1 VSRKEKT
8 DKKNLV
14 VEGTLDAVKIGF
26 GETYLSAFGIF
37 LGGTPF
43 QVGVLSTLPSLVGAV
58 FQPLGMQL
66 AERVASRR
74 DFIAHLIRAQ
84 GLLWVPIACLPFMI
98 GRGAGAVTLLLAL
111 VVLYQLTVG
120 SLSPLWNS
128 LVGDVIP
135 PATRG
140 AFFGYRNRW
149 IAVASFIGVVSA
161 GFCVH
166 QGRIG
171 GLEAL
176 AFTVI
181 FIVAGVSRFISARY
195 VARVSDPTLT
205 VPEDSKF
212 TFWQF
217 IRRTRRSNFV
227 KFVLFVSCMN
237 FSASVSGPYFAMYML
252 RDLHLSYLEY
262 TGIICMAVVAQFVVM
277 RSWGSLTD
285 HFGNRRILSLC
296 AWFVAFNPL
305 FWLISSNYLFILVAQ
320 FYSGFF
326 WSGFNLAAANF
337 VFDAVSP
344 EKRARCIAY
353 QGIINGVLVF
363 LGALVGGALCT
374 HINPYWGMEL
384 GVWTPPSVFA
394 GVFLASGLLRLTT
407 VITLLGRFKEVRPVV
422 GIKGHQLLIR
432 VVSIRPFW
440 GATFS
445 FVSGRYSAFS
455 GSARRLMKRGYS
467 DDGGT

>member
-1 VSRKEKT
+1 MSVKEKG
-8 DKKNLV
+8 DQKNLV

-37 LGGTPF
+37 LGGTAF

-58 FQPLGMQL
+58 FQPLGMKL
-66 AERVASRR
+66 AERVVSRR
-74 DFIAHLIRAQ
+74 DFIARLIQAQ
-84 GLLWVPIACLPFMI
+84 GLVWVPIACLPYVI
-98 GRGAGAVTLLLAL
+98 GRGPEAVTLLLAL
-111 VVLYQLTVG
+111 VVLYHLTVG
-120 SLSPLWNS
+120 ALSPLWNS
-128 LVGDVIP
+128 LVGDIIP

-149 IAVASFIGVVSA
+149 IAVASFVGVVTA

-166 QGRIG
+166 QGSLG
-171 GLEAL
+171 GFEAL
-176 AFTVI
+176 AFSAI
-181 FIVAGVSRFISARY
+181 FLVAGVSRFVSARY
-195 VARVSDPTLT
+195 VGSVSDPTLT
-205 VPEDSKF
+205 VPEESKF

-227 KFVLFVSCMN
+227 RFVLFVSCMN
-237 FSASVSGPYFAMYML
+237 FSASISGPYFAIYML
-252 RDLHLSYLEY
+252 RDLKLSYLEY
-262 TGIICMAVVAQFVVM
+262 TGVICMAVVAQFVVM
-277 RSWGSLTD
+277 RSWGSVTD

-296 AWFVAFNPL
+296 AGFVAFNPL
-305 FWLISSNYLFILVAQ
+305 FWLISSNYFFILVAQ

-363 LGALVGGALCT
+363 LGALVGGWLCT
-374 HINPYWGMEL
+374 HVNPHWGMNL

-407 VITLLGRFKEVRPVV
+407 VVALLGRFKEVRPVV
-422 GIKGHQLLIR
+422 GIKGHELLIR

-445 FVSGRYSAFS
+445 FVTGRYSAFS
-455 GSARRLMKRGYS
+455 LRARRLIGRN
-467 DDGGT
+467 

>member
-1 VSRKEKT
+1 MSSQERS
-8 DKKNLV
+8 DQKKLV

-26 GETYLSAFGIF
+26 GESYLSAFGIF
-37 LGGTPF
+37 LGGSPF
-43 QVGVLSTLPSLVGAV
+43 QVGVLSTLPSLIGAV
-58 FQPLGMQL
+58 FQPLGMKL

-74 DFIAHLIRAQ
+74 NLIANLIRVQ
-84 GLLWVPIACLPFMI
+84 GALWVPIAALPFLME
-98 GRGAGAVTLLLAL
+98 RGSGAVTSLLAL
-111 VVLYQLTVG
+111 VVLYHLTIG
-120 SLSPLWNS
+120 ALAPLWNS
-128 LVGDVIP
+128 LVGDILP

-140 AFFGYRNRW
+140 SFFGYRNRW
-149 IAVASFIGVVSA
+149 IAVASFVGVITA
-161 GFCVH
+161 GSCVH
-166 QGRIG
+166 QGKLG
-171 GLEAL
+171 GFEAL
-176 AFTVI
+176 AFTAIFVI
-181 FIVAGVSRFISARY
+181 AAVTRFSSARF
-195 VARVSDPTLT
+195 VEGVSDPTLT
-205 VPEDSKF
+205 VPDDLKF

-217 IRRTRRSNFV
+217 VRRTRRSNFV

-237 FSASVSGPYFAMYML
+237 FSASVSGPYFAVYML

-277 RSWGSLTD
+277 RSWGILSD

-305 FWLISSNYLFILVAQ
+305 FWLVSSNYLFILAAQ

-363 LGALVGGALCT
+363 LGALVGGVMCT
-374 HINPYWGMEL
+374 HVNPHWGMWL
-384 GVWTPPSVFA
+384 GIWTPPSVFA
-394 GVFLASGLLRLTT
+394 GVFLASGVLRLTT
-407 VITLLGRFKEVRPVV
+407 VLTLLGRFKEVRPVV
-422 GIKGHQLLIR
+422 GIKGHELLIR

-445 FVSGRYSAFS
+445 FVTGQYSAFS
-455 GSARRLMKRGYS
+455 VRARRFIRQR
-467 DDGGT
+467 